1 MKSCWVKIIRDDDC
15 QSAVQMLGLNCSL
28 TGETFDQASLSR
40 IPHQYNDILETYYTY
55 VWSVDLLEAHNGIQ
69 NSPFT
74 LQRTKLIWL
83 CGHRRCIPQ
92 LLEQCYT

>member
-1 MKSCWVKIIRDDDC
+1 MTSCWIKIIRDEDC
-15 QSAVQMLGLNCSL
+15 QSAVEMLGSL

-40 IPHQYNDILETYYTY
+40 IPHQYNDILYTY
-55 VWSVDLLEAHNGIQ
+55 GWSVDLLEAHNGIQ

-74 LQRTKLIWL
+74 VQRTKLIWL
-83 CGHRRCIPQ
+83 CGQRRCIPQ